1 MIQSKPSRRVER
13 QASRKRP
20 PQNVR
25 LGCFLSADDADQF
38 DAEAEENGL
47 SVQKSVAVEV
57 QNGRRLLALPVFG
70 NIPFETFG
78 QGRIGQRQP
87 TVSPAYGPKWSHK
100 APGGPGRT
108 DGCCLKG
115 SKLYQSYGWFVVL
128 EVVTRT
134 AGRSIYSYNRSALV
148 PPEAPIL
155 PLFGLTLP
163 VRCAAYFGFWTAK
176 PTVSQQD
183 QQHLFRDQIGVL
195 DGNAILFGGVLH
207 NLIFWNR

>member
-1 MIQSKPSRRVER
+1 MSKSAARLNHSRRLEIYRLKLVDRALVDRSVWPGSASVNPR
-13 QASRKRP
+13 QAML
-20 PQNVR
+20 R
-25 LGCFLSADDADQF
+25 L
-38 DAEAEENGL
+38 
-47 SVQKSVAVEV
+47 VW
-57 QNGRRLLALPVFG
+57 
-70 NIPFETFG
+70 
-78 QGRIGQRQP
+78 
-87 TVSPAYGPKWSHK
+87 PKWSHK

-115 SKLYQSYGWFVVL
+115 SKLVVL

-134 AGRSIYSYNRSALV
+134 AGRSMYSYNRSALV